1 MRMIRESI
9 CMLFLYF
16 LARQDYRQCSISGKS
31 LFEFAIIGIIL
42 NFIEGRAFLTVW
54 NFFPGILLLVLAA
67 LTKQTVGYGDGI
79 VACILGCY
87 IEGYW
92 ILLSLTFGF
101 LFTFCYGMCCIKGR
115 EVSEKMKIELP
126 YLPFLLM
133 GMVVMLGV
141 R

>member
-1 MRMIRESI
+1 
-9 CMLFLYF
+9 MLFLYF
-16 LARQDYRQCSISGKS
+16 LARQDYRKCSISGRS
-31 LFEFAIIGIIL
+31 LFVFAIIGIIL
-42 NFIEGRAFLTVW
+42 DFFEGRAFLSVW
-54 NFFPGILLLVLAA
+54 NFFPGMLLLILAA
-67 LTKQTVGYGDGI
+67 LTRQMVGYGDGI

-92 ILLSLTFGF
+92 ILLSLTFG
-101 LFTFCYGMCCIKGR
+101 LLLTFCYGMCCTKGK
-115 EVSEKMKIELP
+115 EISEKMKIELP